1 MRAEVRTELK
11 TMKKKGNPNA
21 VADMRRGIQLAKETV
36 AAAVAVDAVETE
48 DLSFSTRRKVE
59 SPWVQLLD
67 RLGDLKPGQALKLAV
82 PKMPTSLLAAA
93 RKRDIKLEFCER
105 DGFTWVREKSVGAL

>member
-1 MRAEVRTELK
+1 
-11 TMKKKGNPNA
+11 MKKNTSLDEQKPKRGNPNA

-36 AAAVAVDAVETE
+36 TAAEVAEAEEVE

-82 PKMPTSLLAAA
+82 AKVPASLLAAA
-93 RKRDIKLEFCER
+93 RKREIKLEFCER
-105 DGFTWVREKSVGAL
+105 DGFTWVREKSVGGL